1 MKSELQ
7 NYSLGQNDLF
17 STEFRRPSVENMS
30 CVSLSVT
37 DWEKFLPAI
46 NTVSDGEEAQLD

>member
-37 DWEKFLPAI
+37 EWEKFLPAI